1 MAELEAYKKYDQI
14 KFLSEA
20 QLKVDEAVVTIQ
32 KTTVANAADLNDAN
46 STVSTARKTL
56 DLEIEKLKDLQELR
70 KEVERRRQEMRRELR
85 LLEQVLGDDAE
96 SKRLQKYEQ
105 SLHEMTA
112 DELVAEMRILR
123 EEIEQLTETVART
136 ALAEGER
143 RFKVAGQVHN
153 RFEWIDTDVTSGEGN
168 LASLLR
174 SRIRVIGGPP
184 RENACALGG
193 AGFAAVG

>member
-1 MAELEAYKKYDQI
+1 MAAPMATAEN
-14 KFLSEA
+14 
-20 QLKVDEAVVTIQ
+20 
-32 KTTVANAADLNDAN
+32 TTVE
-46 STVSTARKTL
+46 S
-56 DLEIEKLKDLQELR
+56 LKDLQELR
-70 KEVERRRQEMRRELR
+70 KEVARRRQEMRRELR

-136 ALAEGER
+136 ALAEG
-143 RFKVAGQVHN
+143 
-153 RFEWIDTDVTSGEGN
+153 N